1 MLSGKSG
8 LCLATKI
15 FLKKEKKTSKNKY
28 ANNIQKKNGEIK
40 GLEILVFIIATAINA
55 PRRYAPL
62 SPKKILA
69 LGKLNIKKVNIAKI
83 VKNKKYEWA
92 TSPLCVLII
101 NKTVI
106 IINEWILNNQLK
118 PSIRFDPF
126 IINKKHKL
134 IKIIEKI
141 SIVSNRFKNSRP
153 VLSM

>member
-1 MLSGKSG
+1 M
-8 LCLATKI
+8 
-15 FLKKEKKTSKNKY
+15 
-28 ANNIQKKNGEIK
+28 QKKNGEIK
-40 GLEILVFIIATAINA
+40 GLEILVFTIAIAINA

-69 LGKLNIKKVNIAKI
+69 LGKLNIKKINNDKI

-92 TSPLCVLII
+92 MSPLCMLII

-106 IINEWILNNQLK
+106 IINEWMLNNPLK

-141 SIVSNRFKNSRP
+141 SIVNNLFKNSKP